1 MNTTFI
7 SIRKN
12 LLLFILSLS
21 FTAVYSFPFQGASKI
36 KKDTSCCLEIFG
48 RISFKNQ
55 HLKGSYTAELIYF
68 NEVLDSVSV
77 RCNRSFKFSLKRNS
91 SYMIKISKPGFTSR
105 LICVNTNV
113 DDSDYLTGIYTFFFE
128 TELIAVKE
136 AMLLDNEALELPAAI
151 VSFNKKTGRFDHNRD
166 YTSFVKQKIKTGM

>member
-1 MNTTFI
+1 MKTPAIF
-7 SIRKN
+7 IRKQ
-12 LLLFILSLS
+12 LLLFLLSIC
-21 FTAVYSFPFQGASKI
+21 FTTINAFPIKGIFKS
-36 KKDTSCCLEIFG
+36 KKDTSCCLEIYG

-55 HLKGSYTAELIYF
+55 HLKGSYKAELIYF
-68 NEVLDSVSV
+68 DETLDSVIV

-91 SYMIKISKPGFTSR
+91 PYIIRISKPGFTPR
-105 LICVNTNV
+105 LICVNTKV

>member
-1 MNTTFI
+1 MKTPAIF
-7 SIRKN
+7 IRKQ
-12 LLLFILSLS
+12 LLLFLLSIC
-21 FTAVYSFPFQGASKI
+21 FTTINAFPIKGIFKS
-36 KKDTSCCLEIFG
+36 KKDTSCCLEIYG

-55 HLKGSYTAELIYF
+55 HLKGSYKAELIYF
-68 NEVLDSVSV
+68 DETLDSVIV

-91 SYMIKISKPGFTSR
+91 PYIIRISKPGFTPR
-105 LICVNTNV
+105 LICVNTKV

-136 AMLLDNEALELPAAI
+136 AMLLDNEALGLPAAI